1 MKSWTKSKT
10 VIFNILIILLTI
22 VIYIK
27 NYGTGIINIET
38 FTTLLVAVTN
48 LLLRF
53 FTNQQIK

>member
-10 VIFNILIILLTI
+10 VIFNILIILLSI
-22 VIYIK
+22 SIYIK
-27 NYGTGIINIET
+27 NYGLGMINIET

-53 FTNQQIK
+53 FTNQPLK

>member
-10 VIFNILIILLTI
+10 VIFNILIILLSI
-22 VIYIK
+22 AIYIK
-27 NYGTGIINIET
+27 NYGLGLIDLDV

-53 FTNQQIK
+53 FTNQPLK

>member
-10 VIFNILIILLTI
+10 VIFNVLIILLTI
-22 VIYIK
+22 AIYVK
-27 NYGTGIINIET
+27 NYGMGMVNIEV